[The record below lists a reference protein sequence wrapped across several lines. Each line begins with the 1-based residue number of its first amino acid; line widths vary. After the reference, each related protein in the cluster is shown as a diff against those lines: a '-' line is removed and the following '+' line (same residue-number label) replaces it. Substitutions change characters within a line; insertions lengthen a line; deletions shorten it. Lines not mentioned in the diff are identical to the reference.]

1 MMLPY
6 SMTYKVKFLFYFGCQ
21 LVGRDI
27 GTFYFHARQY
37 KRKLFIIDILN
48 FFCFS
53 STHLLLSIYEPFT
66 LYYSF
71 FFLYKLYVFYL
82 EVVIFPK
89 EKNQQPVQ

>member
-48 FFCFS
+48 YFLLFLNPSVTIYIRTFYP
-53 STHLLLSIYEPFT
+53 LLL
-66 LYYSF
+66 LF
-71 FFLYKLYVFYL
+71 FFFISCMYS
-82 EVVIFPK
+82 I
-89 EKNQQPVQ
+89 